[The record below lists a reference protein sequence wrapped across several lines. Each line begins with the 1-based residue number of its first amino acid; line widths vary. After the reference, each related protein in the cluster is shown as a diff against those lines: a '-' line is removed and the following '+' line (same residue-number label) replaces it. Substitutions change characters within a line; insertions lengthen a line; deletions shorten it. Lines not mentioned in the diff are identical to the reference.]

1 MAIDKNQGAQLNL
14 IRKAQTAAIAA
25 ILAVGTLAVVAQDAL
40 TPPSTPEEAIAMRET
55 VMKQNGG
62 LLRSAGNLT
71 GDEAVA
77 AAQTI
82 LDNYTHMPELFPEGS
97 EGGDALPAIWQ
108 NWEAFTA
115 IIETGRTGA
124 EAALTAAQAGDTA
137 GYAAGLQTVM
147 GTCGQCHQQF
157 RS

>member
-1 MAIDKNQGAQLNL
+1 MH
-14 IRKAQTAAIAA
+14 IRKASSVAIAGLL
-25 ILAVGTLAVVAQDAL
+25 LAGVVGVFAQDAF
-40 TPPSTPEEAIAMRET
+40 TPPATPEEAIAMREA
-55 VMKQNGG
+55 VMKENGG
-62 LLRSAGNLT
+62 LLRGAANLT

-77 AAQTI
+77 AAQTL

-115 IIETGRTGA
+115 IIETGRAGA
-124 EAALTAAQAGDTA
+124 ESALTAAQAGDTA

>member
-1 MAIDKNQGAQLNL
+1 ML
-14 IRKAQTAAIAA
+14 IRKFSA
-25 ILAVGTLAVVAQDAL
+25 LAL
-40 TPPSTPEEAIAMRET
+40 TAVLAIGAAGVIAQEAFTPPATPQEAIQMRED
-55 VMKQNGG
+55 VMKENGG
-62 LLRSAGNLT
+62 LLRSAGSLT
-71 GDEAVA
+71 GDAAVA

-82 LDNYTHMPELFPEGS
+82 LDNYTHLPELFPEGS

-115 IIETGRTGA
+115 IIETGRAGA
-124 EAALTAAQAGDTA
+124 ESALAAAQAGDTA
-137 GYAAGLQTVM
+137 AYAAGLQTVM

>member
-1 MAIDKNQGAQLNL
+1 MAA
-14 IRKAQTAAIAA
+14 
-25 ILAVGTLAVVAQDAL
+25 GTLAVIAQDAFTL
-40 TPPSTPEEAIAMRET
+40 PATPQEAIAAREA

-62 LLRSAGNLT
+62 LLRGATSLT
-71 GDEAVA
+71 GEEAIA
-77 AAQTI
+77 AAQTL
-82 LDNYTHMPELFPEGS
+82 LDNYTHLPALFPEGS

-115 IIETGRTGA
+115 IIETGRAGA
-124 EAALTAAQAGDTA
+124 EAALTAAQAGDSA
-137 GYAAGLQTVM
+137 GYAAGIQTVM